1 MHTPIELAEAF
12 IQTGELGDALDALN
26 QHLQAQPDDEG
37 ARRLRAS
44 VLLHLPNR
52 AREALADLDA
62 LAAPSTDDLLLRAQT
77 LEALGDSEAAFAA
90 IEQAWSAHHDLR
102 SAELLLSA

>member
-1 MHTPIELAEAF
+1 
-12 IQTGELGDALDALN
+12 
-26 QHLQAQPDDEG
+26 
-37 ARRLRAS
+37 
-44 VLLHLPNR
+44 NR
-52 AREALADLDA
+52 AREALTDLDA

-102 SAELLLSA
+102 SAELLLSALFRRGETKRALELLADLPKSWKWLGWSGDFYALKGDMAI